1 MFYETKHKTKQKQRD
16 TSEKSIVYATKT
28 KQRAVLEDLLKRHN
42 ATKNAKGRKAALR
55 LF

>member
-1 MFYETKHKTKQKQRD
+1 MFYETKHKQNKNKEILQKKYRLCN
-16 TSEKSIVYATKT
+16 KT